1 MGCDGIWE
9 TKSNDE
15 MVEYIYDRLK
25 KKKELKTIVEELLH
39 DIISPDY
46 TQTGM
51 LSFSLLMFFPN

>member
-25 KKKELKTIVEELLH
+25 KKLSLDAIVEELLN

-46 TQTGM
+46 AQTGK
-51 LSFSLLMFFPN
+51 F